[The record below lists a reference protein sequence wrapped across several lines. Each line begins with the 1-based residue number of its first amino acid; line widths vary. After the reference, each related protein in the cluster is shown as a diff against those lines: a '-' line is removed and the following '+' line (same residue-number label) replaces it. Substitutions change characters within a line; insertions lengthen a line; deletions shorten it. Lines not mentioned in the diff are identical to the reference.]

1 MDFLKKLRIPLIV
14 GILAFLA
21 GRFLVEPK
29 TKIVEKEKIVY
40 REKKEEKKDSRI
52 VTRTREE
59 KRPDGTVVTD
69 TTTEEESKTETKT
82 DIFVS
87 KEKSKTTEKGAGVIV
102 GAMIMDDLDDLS
114 SKDHFGIMVAVP
126 LSSKSY
132 IFSTVDMEKRF
143 GVGLALQF

>member
-21 GRFLVEPK
+21 GRFLVETK

-82 DIFVS
+82 DIVAS
-87 KEKSKTTEKGAGVIV
+87 KERSKTTERGSGVIV
-102 GAMIMDDLDDLS
+102 GAMIMEDLDDLR
-114 SKDHFGIMVAVP
+114 SKNHYGVMVAVP

-132 IFSTVDMEKRF
+132 IFSTVDLEKSF
-143 GVGLALQF
+143 GIGLALEL